1 MSNARERKLPVVR
14 PATDILEK
22 EDGFHIFMDLPG
34 VSKEAL
40 VLDLRENELVV
51 SGSVDYPP
59 DEKKKHLA
67 VEFGGG
73 EYSRTFTLADI
84 VDRERITANLV
95 NGVLEIFMPKR
106 EKEKP
111 KRIEIVGG

>member
-1 MSNARERKLPVVR
+1 MSKKERKLPIVR
-14 PATDILEK
+14 PATDILER

-34 VSKEAL
+34 VGKEDL

-51 SGSVDYPP
+51 SGAADYPNE
-59 DEKKKHLA
+59 EKKTRHA
-67 VEFGGG
+67 VEFMSG
-73 EYSRTFTLADI
+73 EYSRTFTLADS
-84 VDRERITANLV
+84 VDREGIVANLN

-111 KRIEIVGG
+111 KRIEIRAG

>member
-1 MSNARERKLPVVR
+1 MSKKERKFPTVR
-14 PATDILEK
+14 PSTDILEK

-34 VSKEAL
+34 VARDDL

-51 SGSVDYPP
+51 SGRADVGL
-59 DEKKKHLA
+59 DEKKRHVA

-73 EYSRTFTLADI
+73 EYSRTFTLSDI
-84 VDRERITANLV
+84 VDRERIVANLK
-95 NGVLEIFMPKR
+95 NGVLEIFMPKK

-111 KRIEIVGG
+111 KRIEISGA